1 MKWCKRSDLIAIS
14 DSTPPYKVAK
24 YIVDGDPKYRAS
36 VRGEFIGRVC
46 DDAKEAQTICEN
58 HLQIMGADMEDAA

>member
-1 MKWCKRSDLIAIS
+1 MSSTKRHRRIGEGHRRAPGD
-14 DSTPPYKVAK
+14 
-24 YIVDGDPKYRAS
+24 IVTGKHWTVGGD
-36 VRGEFIGRVC
+36 FIGRVC

>member
-1 MKWCKRSDLIAIS
+1 MKWAKRSDCVAVS
-14 DSTPPYKVAK
+14 DSSPQYKVAK
-24 YIVDGDPKYRAS
+24 FMVEDQAKYRAS
-36 VRGEFIGRVC
+36 VHGDFIGRVC